1 MKIKLHRLP
10 VVFLLL
16 YLLTVPATAALEEEE
31 IPYPDRTFL
40 YIVDCSGSMKDY
52 QDVLNAGRQ
61 MLSDLLPAENTIVV
75 AFSEKS
81 YVVSDGSLHFGGQ
94 TSVLAGIELADNILD
109 ELWAVNPAQKVTAI
123 LFSDMYSTVEAADGS
138 TWLTEDTFHAESQR
152 LSDIE
157 ARWSQYALQGNLKF
171 YSLNWNF
178 ESPPDGF
185 PVSFS
190 PFTGGV
196 GNFPPLEIRGE
207 ESAQEILKACVE
219 AYSCVLTGSDTFAW
233 AEAKTAQSDHF
244 LTISLE
250 DSYRAFLYLEQAPNS
265 ISNSD
270 GTVKFRSWPVP
281 SGGCVLMIENVAGE
295 LYTFDGISTD
305 GQALC
310 LTIPQPKIMVD
321 VSADTVICFDT
332 ITMSIGGTAGQGY
345 LDYDAS
351 NSACLLNI
359 AVPEKDAP
367 LVLSG
372 SYNVDRGC
380 YEFSYRP
387 EKKGS
392 HDITIFYT
400 VYGNEQVRRKILYQ
414 LNVDPYRIRLQGDS
428 LRNFQDLRRHLQQIE
443 AGSEFSFNLSDY
455 YTTSLRRLEFIVG
468 EPDDPEIATWEPVSD
483 AAGAVNIRGL
493 QEGCT
498 MLHYTINYYE
508 DGVDIPDNTEE
519 FTLEVSVHLAP
530 KPEPN
535 PAWVVIIAVVAAA
548 IGIVCP
554 ILLYR
559 KKNHTS

>member
-10 VVFLLL
+10 VAFLLL
-16 YLLTVPATAALEEEE
+16 YLLTVPATAELEEEE

-94 TSVLAGIELADNILD
+94 TSVLAGVELADNILD
-109 ELWAVNPAQKVTAI
+109 ELWAVNPEQKVTAI

-157 ARWSQYALQGNLKF
+157 ARWSQYALQGKLKF

-185 PVSFS
+185 LISFS

-196 GNFPPLEIRGE
+196 GNFPPLEIRGK
-207 ESAQEILKACVE
+207 ESAQEILKACVG
-219 AYSCVLTGSDTFAW
+219 AYSCVLTGSDAFAW
-233 AEAKTAQSDHF
+233 VEAKTAQSDPF
-244 LTISLE
+244 LTIFLE
-250 DSYRAFLYLEQAPNS
+250 DSYRTVLYLEQAPNS

-281 SGGCVLMIENVAGE
+281 FGGCVLMIENAADG
-295 LYTFDGISTD
+295 LYTLDGISAD

-310 LTIPQPKIMVD
+310 LTIPQPQIVVD
-321 VSADTVICFDT
+321 VSADTVICFDEIT
-332 ITMSIGGTAGQGY
+332 ISIGGTAGQGY

-351 NSACLLNI
+351 NSTCLLKI
-359 AVPEKDAP
+359 AVPEEEVP
-367 LVLSG
+367 VVLPG

-387 EKKGS
+387 EKKGG

-400 VYGNEQVRRKILYQ
+400 VYGNGQVPRKILYQ
-414 LNVDPYRIRLQGDS
+414 LNVDPFRIVLKGDS
-428 LRNFQDLRRHLQQIE
+428 LRKFQDLRRQLQQIE
-443 AGSEFSFNLSDY
+443 EGSEFSFKLSDY
-455 YTTSLRRLEFIVG
+455 YTTPLRRLEFIVG
-468 EPDDPEIATWEPVSD
+468 ESDDPEIAVWEPVSD
-483 AAGAVNIRGL
+483 AAGEVNIRGL
-493 QEGCT
+493 QEGYT
-498 MLHYTINYYE
+498 ILHYTINYYE
-508 DGVDIPDNTEE
+508 EGVDTPDNTEE
-519 FTLEVSVHLAP
+519 LTLAVLVHLAP
-530 KPEPN
+530 DPVP
-535 PAWVVIIAVVAAA
+535 PYWIWGVIAAVSAAS
-548 IGIVCP
+548 IGITCL
-554 ILLYR
+554 ILHR
-559 KKNHTS
+559 KKNRTS